1 MTRSACG
8 LSGDFVHK
16 CPQKRKDR
24 SRNEWERRQTSRVSK
39 PKVRSP
45 QRGQAEP
52 GEERRLSSSE
62 GPPLYSR
69 PRDPRTLEELVE
81 TDGFLKTVTYSATQ
95 EEGGRL
101 ACPVGEGPGPG
112 GGSGRAHRSRPLRE
126 DQRRRPGSGPGPGP
140 GPGPGAGGLYSPLAL
155 RTAQA
160 RTVRTGCLLVSSVEV
175 GVSVSSDS
183 PQP

>member
-1 MTRSACG
+1 MNGREDRHPACQ
-8 LSGDFVHK
+8 SQK
-16 CPQKRKDR
+16 CVLPSEDKLNQEKREG
-24 SRNEWERRQTSRVSK
+24 SV
-39 PKVRSP
+39 
-45 QRGQAEP
+45 QA
-52 GEERRLSSSE
+52 RA
-62 GPPLYSR
+62 PPLYSR

-112 GGSGRAHRSRPLRE
+112 GGSRRARRSRPLRE

-140 GPGPGAGGLYSPLAL
+140 GPGPGAGGFYSPLAL